1 MTEQSFKLP
10 DIGEGITEAEL
21 SEWLVKVG
29 DEVREDDPIC
39 EVTTDKATVEIPAAA
54 TGRVTWVG
62 GEAGDVLAVGSELIR
77 IETDAD
83 AAPQAPER
91 EDPAPEP
98 APKPESEPEPEAPAK
113 PAKQPEPP
121 AKPARRAQQPAS
133 AAMARNAAGRPLAA
147 PSVRGRALE
156 MGIDLRQLRGT
167 GPAGR
172 ILHEDLD
179 AYAESGGAA
188 APGSGLRRRDTTEE
202 VRITGVRRKISE
214 RMSLAKSRIPHF
226 SIIEEVEVDAL
237 EDLRASLNARFAD
250 NRGKLTLLPFVI
262 RALSEAVLDH
272 PEINAHFDDEAS
284 VVTRHAALHCGIA
297 TQTDTGLMVPV
308 LQHAE
313 AMDLWEAARDIRRL
327 SDTARARRIAPE
339 NLSGS
344 TITITS
350 LGPLGALA
358 TTPIINHPEV
368 AIVGINK
375 IAVRPVWD
383 GHAFQP
389 RRVMNL
395 SCSFDHRVVD
405 GWVAAEF
412 VAKLKALLETPA
424 MLWMEWRD
432 D

>member
-77 IETDAD
+77 IETDAE
-83 AAPQAPER
+83 AAPQAE
-91 EDPAPEP
+91 ESEEPAPEP
-98 APKPESEPEPEAPAK
+98 APKPEPEPEPEPEAPAK

-121 AKPARRAQQPAS
+121 ARRAQQPAS
-133 AAMARNAAGRPLAA
+133 AAMARNATGRPLAA

-214 RMSLAKSRIPHF
+214 RMSLAKARIPHF